1 MFYVLGGVYLAEWL
15 EVPLQYH
22 TERKIIHVDM
32 DAFYASVEIR
42 EHPELKNKA
51 VVIAHDPRKNHGHG
65 VVTTANY
72 VARRYGVHSA
82 MPAAQALK
90 LIPSNELVFVPPH
103 FDLYRQV
110 SNQVHQIF
118 HQVTEM
124 IEPISLDEAFLDVTR
139 NKKQEPNTIKLAKWI
154 QQQIFK
160 ETHLTCSLG
169 ISYNKFLAKV
179 ASDHNKPVGRTIIR
193 PEQALVFLHDLPIEQ
208 FFGVG
213 KKTQAVLHDLNIY
226 TGGDLIK
233 VPQMTL
239 IRRFNKMGFIMY
251 QHARGVDDSPVQGQR
266 KRRSIGK
273 ERTYN
278 PVIQAEE
285 RVKRQ
290 LQLISQLV
298 AEELAKKQLHG
309 RVLVLKMRNSDFV
322 TTTKR
327 QSVDQY
333 LNEAE
338 QIFKIAW
345 QLWQTYGDLAD
356 GIRLLGVTVTD
367 LYPQSFENID
377 LPLFEQ

>member
-1 MFYVLGGVYLAEWL
+1 MSEWL
-15 EVPLQYH
+15 EVPVQYH
-22 TERKIIHVDM
+22 VERKIIHVDM

-90 LIPSNELVFVPPH
+90 LIPSRELVFVPPH

-110 SNQVHQIF
+110 SQQVHQIF

-124 IEPISLDEAFLDVTR
+124 IEPISLDEAFLDVTH
-139 NKKQEPNTIKLAKWI
+139 NKKHETNTIKLAQWI

-193 PEQALVFLHDLPIEQ
+193 PEQAQIFLHDLPIEQ

-213 KKTQAVLHDLNIY
+213 KKTQAILHELNIY

-239 IRRFNKMGFIMY
+239 IRRFNKMGFVMY
-251 QHARGVDDSPVQGQR
+251 QHARGVDDSRVQE
-266 KRRSIGK
+266 RRERQSIGK

-278 PVIQAEE
+278 PDIQTEE
-285 RVKRQ
+285 RVERQ
-290 LQLISQLV
+290 LRLISQMV
-298 AEELAKKQLHG
+298 AGELAQKQVHG
-309 RVLVLKMRNSDFV
+309 RVLVLKMRNSEFV

-327 QSVDQY
+327 QSQDQY
-333 LNEAE
+333 LHDAE
-338 QIFKIAW
+338 QIFQIAW
-345 QLWQTYGDLAD
+345 QLWQTYGDLSQ
-356 GIRLLGVTVTD
+356 GIRLLGITVTD
-367 LYPQSFENID
+367 LYPQNFENID
-377 LPLFEQ
+377 LPLFEP

>member
-1 MFYVLGGVYLAEWL
+1 
-15 EVPLQYH
+15 
-22 TERKIIHVDM
+22 M

-42 EHPELKNKA
+42 EHPELKTKA
-51 VVIAHDPRKNHGHG
+51 VVIAHDPRENRGHG

-72 VARRYGVHSA
+72 VARQYGVHSA

-90 LIPSNELVFVPPH
+90 LIPHHELVFVPPH
-103 FDLYRQV
+103 FDLYHQV
-110 SNQVHQIF
+110 SNQIHQIF
-118 HQVTEM
+118 HQVTDQ

-139 NKKQEPNTIKLAKWI
+139 NKKQETNTIKLAQWL
-154 QQQIFK
+154 QQRIFE

-193 PEQALVFLHDLPIEQ
+193 PEQAQVFLATLPIEQ

-213 KKTQAVLHDLNIY
+213 KKTQAALHDLNIY

-251 QHARGVDDSPVQGQR
+251 QHARGVDDSPVQE
-266 KRRSIGK
+266 RRERQSIGK

-278 PVIQAEE
+278 PDIQAEE
-285 RVKRQ
+285 RVQRE
-290 LQLISQLV
+290 LESLSQMV
-298 AEELAKKQLHG
+298 AAELSQKQLHG
-309 RVLVLKMRNSDFV
+309 RVLVLKMRTSEFV

-327 QSVDQY
+327 QSLDHY
-333 LNEAE
+333 LHDAE
-338 QIFKIAW
+338 QINQVAW
-345 QLWQTYGDLAD
+345 QLWQSYGDLSA

-367 LYPQSFENID
+367 LYPQNFENID
-377 LPLFEQ
+377 LPLFDH